1 MEEVR
6 YQVFVSSTFLDLEE
20 ERQKVL
26 QAILQRKAFP
36 AGMELFPAAD
46 DDQFSFIKREIDSSD
61 YYIII
66 IAGRYGSESIDGLS
80 YTERE
85 FDYAVSQEKPILAF
99 LHKDPLQLA
108 GYKLETSDAART
120 KLEQFRAKARRSRV
134 VNHYLNSDELKA
146 QVLNSLVSEFDI
158 RPRRGWVRAGLT
170 PREDLERINNLQ
182 DRVLKLEEEN
192 VRLRKLDNTAEEQL
206 ASGTNQISWQLDLND
221 LSIGN
226 VWPVSRNIELQ
237 STWDT
242 LLQSIFSKGSSYVNE
257 NALRRSLLK
266 EVASCPQFNAPQQ
279 WLDNWQSYLKN
290 DSWTPKSKALEL
302 IVTDLHR
309 QFTGLGLVSESKET
323 VYIPQLHGA
332 APVPQTMSIWKLT
345 TRGEKQIALSR
356 GFKAK

>member
-61 YYIII
+61 YYVII
-66 IAGRYGSESIDGLS
+66 IAGRYGTESADGLS
-80 YTERE
+80 YTEKE
-85 FDYAVSQEKPILAF
+85 FDYAVSQGKPILAF
-99 LHKDPLQLA
+99 LHKDPQQLA
-108 GYKLETSDAART
+108 GHKLETSDAARS
-120 KLEQFRAKARRSRV
+120 KLEQFRAKARRSRI
-134 VNHYLNSDELKA
+134 VNHYLNSDDLRA

-158 RPRRGWVRAGLT
+158 RPKRGWVRAGST
-170 PREDLERINNLQ
+170 PREDLERINALQ
-182 DRVLKLEEEN
+182 ERVLKLEEEN
-192 VRLRKLDNTAEEQL
+192 TRLRRLDDTVEEQL
-206 ASGTNQISWQLDLND
+206 ASGRSPIVWQLDLND
-221 LSIGN
+221 LSIGTI
-226 VWPVSRNIELQ
+226 WPLSRNIELD

-242 LLQSIFSKGSSYVNE
+242 LLQSIFSRGSSYVNE

-266 EVASCPQFNAPQQ
+266 EVVSSPHFKAPQQ
-279 WLDNWQSYLKN
+279 WLENWQSYLRN
-290 DSWTPKSKALEL
+290 DSWTPNFKALEL

-309 QFTGLGLVSESKET
+309 QFTGLGLISESKET
-323 VYIPQLHGA
+323 VYVPQLHGA

-345 TRGEKQIALSR
+345 TKGERQIALSR
-356 GFKAK
+356 GFKAS